1 MFYIYIDIDDFSK
14 LLCTNYIICLNKLF
28 YFHVFVFSFY
38 FLLGAEKELI
48 QFDKEQPFPKKNSN
62 RNNNSATKNRAF
74 TNRSRSSPGA
84 VTRSPRYRN
93 PNQFHIKGKCKTKT
107 KSTKTKISKKKK
119 NQFLRLFIM

>member
-1 MFYIYIDIDDFSK
+1 MSK
-14 LLCTNYIICLNKLF
+14 QTFFI
-28 YFHVFVFSFY
+28 FHVFCY
-38 FLLGAEKELI
+38 FCFFVKCFILGAEKELI

-107 KSTKTKISKKKK
+107 KSKKKYSKKKEK
-119 NQFLRLFIM
+119 SIFTF

>member
-1 MFYIYIDIDDFSK
+1 MSK
-14 LLCTNYIICLNKLF
+14 QTFFI
-28 YFHVFVFSFY
+28 FHVFCYFCFSVKCFI
-38 FLLGAEKELI
+38 FGAEKELI

-93 PNQFHIKGKCKTKT
+93 PNQFHIKGKCKTKN
-107 KSTKTKISKKKK
+107 KKYKNKNIEKKRKI
-119 NQFLRLFIM
+119 NFYVCL

>member
-1 MFYIYIDIDDFSK
+1 MSKQTFLFSRF
-14 LLCTNYIICLNKLF
+14 CF
-28 YFHVFVFSFY
+28 FVL

-107 KSTKTKISKKKK
+107 KSTKTKIFEKKKK
-119 NQFLRLFIM
+119 NQFLHLFIM

>member
-1 MFYIYIDIDDFSK
+1 MISLNYF
-14 LLCTNYIICLNKLF
+14 CTNYIICLNKLF
-28 YFHVFVFSFY
+28 LFFTFFVIFVFCF
-38 FLLGAEKELI
+38 FVKCFIFGAEKELI

-107 KSTKTKISKKKK
+107 KSKKKKYSKKKK
-119 NQFLRLFIM
+119 RKINFYICL

>member
-1 MFYIYIDIDDFSK
+1 MISLNYF
-14 LLCTNYIICLNKLF
+14 CTNYIICLNKLF

-93 PNQFHIKGKCKTKT
+93 PNQFHIKGKCKTKN
-107 KSTKTKISKKKK
+107 KKYKKK
-119 NQFLRLFIM
+119 NIRKKKEKSIFTFIM